1 MTAVSCQCPSPGGGD
16 GALLFELLKT
26 SPSHVTMIDIDPRVM
41 DSVRRHMPSVAG
53 GEPPPRNGGV
63 LWSVDCGGVLQESK
77 GRDYDIIVGDAID
90 YMEAYNRQGK
100 MFDYVFG
107 DLTDV
112 PIDATG
118 GEIILGALP
127 A

>member
-1 MTAVSCQCPSPGGGD
+1 
-16 GALLFELLKT
+16 
-26 SPSHVTMIDIDPRVM
+26 MIDIDPRVM

-118 GEIILGALP
+118 GETSYVISMYCSSLELFCPIRRPTRVGVY
-127 A
+127 